1 MLIGIP
7 ARRLLIERRR
17 EGLETVG
24 TAAAD
29 WAVMTPP
36 ANTAH
41 PWDVAHQ
48 TVRQPA
54 ALGRESARAPH
65 YAEPDFVQAFP
76 FPRPDGGGFEG
87 SGGPCD
93 DRGPDAFWPVGT
105 PRHGWHLDTDHSQ
118 LKAAR
123 DRVGDSAAAR
133 SVRIAHLD
141 TGFDPNHPSR
151 PMNLRVEL
159 GRNFVEGDQPNDA
172 TDPGRHSPAA
182 SPGHGTATLA
192 LLAGNRVQIPLTGF
206 DDLLGGAPFA
216 EVVPVRIANSVIHF
230 ATSGV
235 AAGINYAVDV
245 GAAVVTLSM
254 GGVPARAWATAVN
267 RAYDSG
273 VAIFAAS
280 GNRFGPSPPSTTV
293 WPARFGRVTAVC
305 GSTADKTPYYKEG
318 LHRHMQGCF
327 GPPAKMRTA
336 LAAYTPNDP
345 WALMGCGT
353 MVGFGGGTSSATPQ
367 AAAAAALWLAAHPV
381 PAGTA
386 LWQRVEAV
394 RHALFMSADRS
405 ESDTETYFGQGL
417 LRATAALDVAFRS
430 DLSPAPPDDVTFP
443 WLRLLGGLEA
453 MAPVEGVEQMY
464 EVEAL
469 QVYLLNPQLQALAG
483 GADPVTD
490 DLPAAE
496 RRAMFRRMR
505 EVPRISQALRSKL
518 DQVLR

>member
-1 MLIGIP
+1 MLIGLP
-7 ARRLLIERRR
+7 PRRLLIERRPA
-17 EGLETVG
+17 GLETVG
-24 TAAAD
+24 TAPAD
-29 WAVMTPP
+29 WASVAPP
-36 ANTAH
+36 DTTSH
-41 PWDVAHQ
+41 PWDLAHRA
-48 TVRQPA
+48 VRQPA
-54 ALGRESARAPH
+54 ALGLESIRAPH

-105 PRHGWHLDTDHSQ
+105 PRHGWHLDADHSQ
-118 LKAAR
+118 LNAAR
-123 DRVGDSAAAR
+123 DRVGDSAAMRA
-133 SVRIAHLD
+133 VRVAHLD

-151 PMNLRVEL
+151 PMNLRVDL
-159 GRNFVEGDQPNDA
+159 ARNFVEGGTGDA
-172 TDPGRHSPAA
+172 TDPGRHTPAA

-206 DDLLGGAPFA
+206 DDLLGGAPHA

-230 ATSGV
+230 ATSGM

-267 RAYDSG
+267 RAYENG
-273 VAIFAAS
+273 VAIFAAA
-280 GNRFGPSPPSTTV
+280 GNRFGPTPPATIV
-293 WPARFGRVTAVC
+293 WPARFNRVTAVC
-305 GSTADKTPYYKEG
+305 GATSDKTPYYKEG

-345 WALMGCGT
+345 WALMGCGA

-367 AAAAAALWLAAHPV
+367 AAAAAALWLAAH
-381 PAGTA
+381 TA
-386 LWQRVEAV
+386 PSGAPPWQRVEAV
-394 RHALFMSADRS
+394 RQALFTSADRS
-405 ESDTETYFGQGL
+405 EPDTETYFGQGL
-417 LRATAALDVAFRS
+417 LKASTALDVAFRT
-430 DLSPAPPDDVTFP
+430 DLPPAPPDDVMFP

-453 MAPVEGVEQMY
+453 AAPVDGVEQMY

-469 QVYLLNPQLQALAG
+469 QVYLLNPQLQALTG
-483 GADPVTD
+483 VADPVTD
-490 DLPAAE
+490 DLPAPE
-496 RRAMFRRMR
+496 RRALFRRMR
-505 EVPRISQALRSKL
+505 ELPRISQALRSKL
-518 DQVLR
+518 NHLLR